1 MPTTIVDLMR
11 KRAPERV
18 KDWKEQVAVS
28 AAVDVKDVDKLLDAG
43 DENVVRA
50 LMNLMKMGGSN
61 KLVETSMFQNIRA
74 LFHVALGAKRH
85 YAIGAPPGIGKT
97 FAVTY
102 LRDQFNEA
110 ADGNS
115 VQGVPT
121 VAYMYTS
128 EFGNRKTTI
137 MSDVAEAFGFNVT
150 EGGLGGRRQ
159 YKQLVSYFIERDG
172 HLLVI
177 DEAQRLDYGAL
188 EAIRCL
194 MDQTR
199 LSFLFVGSEEFKRR
213 MDRRADAQQYGQ
225 FLRRVEWGVSVQHAT
240 TNDVKL
246 FLATYG
252 IESTKKE
259 AALIAK
265 RIHNVGELSTLYNA
279 LSILGRATK
288 NDDVSWKGMG
298 AGRVLEAVEMI
309 INLQRPRVGEQ
320 LAEAA

>member
-1 MPTTIVDLMR
+1 MPTTIVDILR
-11 KRAPERV
+11 KRVVERYR
-18 KDWKEQVAVS
+18 DYRERIAVS
-28 AAVDVKDVDKLLDAG
+28 AAVDARDVDKLLDAS

-61 KLVETSMFQNIRA
+61 KLVETSMFQNIRS
-74 LFHVALGAKRH
+74 LFNVALGAKRH

-102 LRDQFNEA
+102 LRDQFNEDA
-110 ADGNS
+110 EADS
-115 VQGVPT
+115 VQNVPI
-121 VAYMYTS
+121 VAYLYTS

-137 MSDVAEAFGFNVT
+137 MSDVAEAFRFSTT

-159 YKQLVSYFIERDG
+159 YKQLVNYFAERDG

-188 EAIRCL
+188 EAMRCL

-199 LSFLFVGSEEFKRR
+199 LSFLFVGSDEFKRK

-246 FLATYG
+246 FLSTYG

-265 RIHNVGELSTLYNA
+265 RIHNMGELSTLYNA

-309 INLQRPRVGEQ
+309 INLQRPRAGEQ
-320 LAEAA
+320 IAEAA